1 VVLPW
6 ARHAHLWLDV
16 ELPDHRLVAAI
27 HEHGPDGPML
37 GRAKQR
43 SIDGVICLKGLG
55 VTSMFFR
62 RNAPFAHQYILRLHL
77 EIGDLKVALSRNPHV
92 APGETVCGCWGW
104 RVHDHRWKWL
114 AHRCPK
120 SYDDLLRGEGG
131 NWRGQAGT
139 RRHSLLTW
147 WRLVHARGRSV
158 EFKIHAWAGTVGH
171 RRILAWP
178 ISRHMGLVLMR

>member
-43 SIDGVICLKGLG
+43 LIDGVICLKGLG

-92 APGETVCGCWGW
+92 APGETVCG
-104 RVHDHRWKWL
+104 
-114 AHRCPK
+114 
-120 SYDDLLRGEGG
+120 
-131 NWRGQAGT
+131 
-139 RRHSLLTW
+139 
-147 WRLVHARGRSV
+147 
-158 EFKIHAWAGTVGH
+158 
-171 RRILAWP
+171 
-178 ISRHMGLVLMR
+178 